1 MQLQGRLAFWLSSP
15 ILLLQGRSVRRRAPR
30 FPGAEGPDRGRFGER
45 GQTLRLLGLGDS
57 IVAGVGAPTL
67 SVSMVGTAARL
78 ASERFE
84 ARVAWQSRGEIGAR
98 AKQVREIAE
107 KVGIEA
113 EPDFVVLSVGVN
125 DVTGAARTAAWQRDL
140 EALLRTLRARFP
152 AATIVFAGLPPLGGF
167 PLLPNP
173 LRTLLG
179 WRARWFDEVARRKI
193 EETSNAV
200 FVPITFETT
209 RSAFSEDG
217 FHPSEASHLVF
228 GQTIAEGL
236 PSRR

>member
-84 ARVAWQSRGEIGAR
+84 ACVAWQSLGEIGAR
-98 AKQVREIAE
+98 AKQVRRTAEALEIDDT
-107 KVGIEA
+107 
-113 EPDFVVLSVGVN
+113 PDFVVLSVGVN
-125 DVTGAARTAAWQRDL
+125 DVTGAARTGAWRRDL
-140 EALLRTLRARFP
+140 RDLLDTLRSRFP
-152 AATIVFAGLPPLGGF
+152 ESTIIFAGLPPLGGF

-179 WRARWFDEVARRKI
+179 WRARWFDEVARREI
-193 EETSNAV
+193 EQRANAV
-200 FVPITFETT
+200 FVPIDFETT
-209 RSAFSEDG
+209 RRAFSEDG
-217 FHPSEASHLVF
+217 FHPSAASHLEF
-228 GQTIAEGL
+228 GQAIAEGL
-236 PSRR
+236 PETK